1 MQVIEE
7 VSDVT
12 DLESS
17 GITHLIA
24 PPRSRNMKKL
34 AAQATQR
41 FVLSEQWVADSAEQV
56 SAHTPFN
63 VI

>member
-1 MQVIEE
+1 MIEE

-41 FVLSEQWVADSAEQV
+41 FVLSEQWVTDSAKQV
-56 SAHTPFN
+56 SKRTHYD
-63 VI
+63 VM